1 MLSGAVGAAVGVSA
15 VGCWALVTGEVGA
28 WEAVVRSALAVLFAA
43 LPFECSDVLALSAE
57 GFVAFFTHCAATC
70 SRLAAAAE
78 ACRIFLRKVFTK
90 AFDDSV
96 AVVVDGAIVDGATEM
111 VGEDLESASV
121 PASFLAFLAAEALD
135 LGCNSAC
142 FAWSSVAF
150 SVFEA
155 AVFAPLAAAFFL
167 PQQRL
172 CATFAVEG

>member
-1 MLSGAVGAAVGVSA
+1 MLSGAEEAVAEGSA
-15 VGCWALVTGEVGA
+15 VGCRVLVAGEVGT
-28 WEAVVRSALAVLFAA
+28 WMAA
-43 LPFECSDVLALSAE
+43 
-57 GFVAFFTHCAATC
+57 C

-96 AVVVDGAIVDGATEM
+96 AAVVDGVIVDGATEM
-111 VGEDLESASV
+111 VGEDLESASAPV
-121 PASFLAFLAAEALD
+121 WFLAFLAAEPLD

-150 SVFEA
+150 PVFVA
-155 AVFAPLAAAFFL
+155 TVFAPLTADFFL

-172 CATFAVEG
+172 CVAFAVEG

>member
-1 MLSGAVGAAVGVSA
+1 MRSGAAV
-15 VGCWALVTGEVGA
+15 
-28 WEAVVRSALAVLFAA
+28 LFVA
-43 LPFECSDVLALSAE
+43 LPFECSDVLALSVKE
-57 GFVAFFTHCAATC
+57 FVAFFTHFTAAC

-78 ACRIFLRKVFTK
+78 ACLIFLRRVFTK

-96 AVVVDGAIVDGATEM
+96 AAVVDWAAGG

-121 PASFLAFLAAEALD
+121 AASFLAFLATEPLD

-150 SVFEA
+150 SVFVA
-155 AVFAPLAAAFFL
+155 AVFAPLTADFFL

-172 CATFAVEG
+172 CVAFAVEG

>member
-1 MLSGAVGAAVGVSA
+1 MRSGA
-15 VGCWALVTGEVGA
+15 
-28 WEAVVRSALAVLFAA
+28 AVLFAS

-57 GFVAFFTHCAATC
+57 EFVAFFTHFTAAC

-96 AVVVDGAIVDGATEM
+96 AAVVAWAVGDGAAGV
-111 VGEDLESASV
+111 VGEDLESASA
-121 PASFLAFLAAEALD
+121 PASFLAFLATEPLD

-142 FAWSSVAF
+142 FASSSVPF
-150 SVFEA
+150 SVFVA
-155 AVFAPLAAAFFL
+155 AVLVALTAAFFL

-172 CATFAVEG
+172 CAAFAVEG

>member
-1 MLSGAVGAAVGVSA
+1 MRLGAV
-15 VGCWALVTGEVGA
+15 
-28 WEAVVRSALAVLFAA
+28 VLFAS
-43 LPFECSDVLALSAE
+43 LPFECSDVLALSGK
-57 GFVAFFTHCAATC
+57 GFVAFFTHFTAAC

-96 AVVVDGAIVDGATEM
+96 AAVEPWAIGDGATET
-111 VGEDLESASV
+111 VGEDLESASA
-121 PASFLAFLAAEALD
+121 PAWFLAFLAAEPLD

-150 SVFEA
+150 SILEA
-155 AVFAPLAAAFFL
+155 AIFAPLTADFFL

-172 CATFAVEG
+172 CIAFAVEG

>member
-1 MLSGAVGAAVGVSA
+1 MRSGA
-15 VGCWALVTGEVGA
+15 
-28 WEAVVRSALAVLFAA
+28 AVLFAA

-57 GFVAFFTHCAATC
+57 GFVAFFTHFTAAC

-96 AVVVDGAIVDGATEM
+96 AVVVAWAIGNWAAGG
-111 VGEDLESASV
+111 VGEDLESVAA
-121 PASFLAFLAAEALD
+121 PAWFLAFLATEPLN

-142 FAWSSVAF
+142 FASSSVAF
-150 SVFEA
+150 SVFVA
-155 AVFAPLAAAFFL
+155 AVFAPLTADFFL

-172 CATFAVEG
+172 CVAFAVEG

>member
-1 MLSGAVGAAVGVSA
+1 MRLGAV
-15 VGCWALVTGEVGA
+15 
-28 WEAVVRSALAVLFAA
+28 VLFAS
-43 LPFECSDVLALSAE
+43 LPFECSDVLALSGK
-57 GFVAFFTHCAATC
+57 GFVAFFTHFTAAC

-96 AVVVDGAIVDGATEM
+96 AVVVDWAIGDGAAGV
-111 VGEDLESASV
+111 VGEDLESASA
-121 PASFLAFLAAEALD
+121 PAWFLAFLAAEALD

-150 SVFEA
+150 SVFVA
-155 AVFAPLAAAFFL
+155 AVFAPLAADFFL

-172 CATFAVEG
+172 CAAFAVEG

>member
-1 MLSGAVGAAVGVSA
+1 MAA
-15 VGCWALVTGEVGA
+15 
-28 WEAVVRSALAVLFAA
+28 
-43 LPFECSDVLALSAE
+43 
-57 GFVAFFTHCAATC
+57 C

-96 AVVVDGAIVDGATEM
+96 AVVEPWAIVDGATEM
-111 VGEDLESASV
+111 VGEDLESAS
-121 PASFLAFLAAEALD
+121 ATAWFLAFLAAEPLD

-155 AVFAPLAAAFFL
+155 AVFAPLTAAFFL

-172 CATFAVEG
+172 CVVFAVEG

>member
-1 MLSGAVGAAVGVSA
+1 MRSGA
-15 VGCWALVTGEVGA
+15 
-28 WEAVVRSALAVLFAA
+28 AVLFAS
-43 LPFECSDVLALSAE
+43 LPFERSDVLALSAK
-57 GFVAFFTHCAATC
+57 GFVAFFTHFTAAC

-78 ACRIFLRKVFTK
+78 ACLIFLRKVFTK

-96 AVVVDGAIVDGATEM
+96 AAVEPWVIVDGATEM
-111 VGEDLESASV
+111 VGEDLESASA
-121 PASFLAFLAAEALD
+121 PAWFLAFLATEPLD

-155 AVFAPLAAAFFL
+155 AVFAPLTADFFL

-172 CATFAVEG
+172 CAAFAVEG

>member
-1 MLSGAVGAAVGVSA
+1 MLSGAVGAAVGASA
-15 VGCWALVTGEVGA
+15 VGCWTLVAGGVGA
-28 WEAVVRSALAVLFAA
+28 WMAA
-43 LPFECSDVLALSAE
+43 
-57 GFVAFFTHCAATC
+57 C

-78 ACRIFLRKVFTK
+78 ACLIFLRRVFTK

-96 AVVVDGAIVDGATEM
+96 AAVEPWAIVDGATEM
-111 VGEDLESASV
+111 VGEDLESALA
-121 PASFLAFLAAEALD
+121 PAWFLAFLAAEPLD

-155 AVFAPLAAAFFL
+155 AVFAPLTADFFL

-172 CATFAVEG
+172 CAAFAVEG